1 MEYRLV
7 AKLFT
12 DTYRGQPNIRSILKL
27 ENKTIQENFLNE
39 LRKNFD
45 KYKDKLPSQLIKLL
59 FHGSGKNGAD
69 PKVIYESEEGLDT
82 RFANFGALG

>member
-45 KYKDKLPSQLIKLL
+45 KYRDKAPTQLIKLL
-59 FHGSGKNGAD
+59 FHGTKND
-69 PKVIYESEEGLDT
+69 PAQIYESEDGLDI
-82 RFANFGALG
+82 RFAAFGLSG